1 MKTNC
6 SVNFQDNKE
15 LKDIIPPYENLGK
28 SCKIDSG
35 IEDIFNSNLD
45 LLRKNI
51 SSICEQIS
59 GITGDNTINVNQL
72 LRFSDPDVCNAYQI
86 KVEKDISNNFNNY
99 PIQSIINTKL
109 SGNQVLYYFSDV
121 DENGGVSSDCADQV
135 SLNSPVYGEN
145 YLTKS
150 QACKILSVRFV
161 KVLNIIGCVLVF
173 LLESSDLIRKDEG
186 DIEPNRSSGV
196 NISQG
201 IPFFQQ
207 QLDTILQTNEGGYNI
222 NLCNTNF
229 FNLYTGKNNEGIDI
243 KINDILPIS
252 IFQNLYKK

>member
-1 MKTNC
+1 MADIKSRLDIVNLIQELKTNC
-6 SVNFQDNKE
+6 SVNFQDNKD
-15 LKDIIPPYENLGK
+15 LKDINPPYENLGK

-35 IEDIFNSNLD
+35 IEDIFDSNLD

-51 SSICEQIS
+51 SSICDQIS
-59 GITGDNTINVNQL
+59 GITSDVSINVHQL
-72 LRFSDPDVCNAYQI
+72 LRFSDPDVCNSYQV

-99 PIQSIINTKL
+99 PIQSIINTNL
-109 SGNQVLYYFSDV
+109 SGNQKLYYFSDV
-121 DENGGVSSDCADQV
+121 DDNGGVSADCSDQV

-173 LLESSDLIRKDEG
+173 LLESSDLIRKDDE
-186 DIEPNRSSGV
+186 DIEPNRSNGV
-196 NISQG
+196 NSSQG

-229 FNLYTGKNNEGIDI
+229 FNLYTGKNN
-243 KINDILPIS
+243 
-252 IFQNLYKK
+252 